1 MAKIRVDTSDFDK
14 LMRQLREVPGDTMKK
29 AHPEMVKSTP
39 VDTEYARN
47 HTRLRGDTKIV
58 ADYGYAGRLDDG
70 WSKKQ
75 APKGFT
81 EPTEDFIEDEVT
93 RQIRRID

>member
-14 LMRQLREVPGDTMKK
+14 LMKQLREVPGDTMKK
-29 AHPEMVKSTP
+29 AQPKMVKSTP
-39 VDTEYARN
+39 VDSGNARN
-47 HTRLRGDTKIV
+47 RTRLRGDTKIV

-70 WSKKQ
+70 WSKQ

>member
-1 MAKIRVDTSDFDK
+1 MATIRVNTSDFDK

-29 AHPEMVKSTP
+29 AEPRMVKNTP
-39 VDTEYARN
+39 VDSGNARN
-47 HTRLRGDTKIV
+47 RTRLRGDTKIV

-70 WSKKQ
+70 WSKQ